1 MSDASATSAAA
12 ELAVPASDRPERLL
26 RWLAIVLTAVAMGA
40 VGGLLLLRGDPRY
53 TFELTL
59 TSVGFLGIIILS
71 PIVGALIIQRRPFTR
86 VAWLLVF
93 IGVSLGLGLLTA
105 AYGVTGVDPGPPPVS
120 ERPLALAALVVS
132 GLMFIPA
139 LGTATTFVLLLF
151 PTDRLLGPRWRPVAA
166 IAIAGFVLWE
176 IGALFRTGDLDP
188 DGVWKISNPLGA
200 PADLAPL
207 VGALPAISG
216 ALVLLGFFLGV
227 VSLVVRYRRAGSI
240 EAAQIRWLAL
250 VAVIAVPDL
259 VVASFELGPVSDLAD
274 ELGTV
279 FLACMPIAIGIAITR
294 YRLYEI
300 DRLINRTIVY
310 GSLTAILAG
319 VFTAAVGL
327 AQRIFIAVTGETSD
341 AAIVAT
347 TLVVAT
353 LYAPL
358 RKRLDALVERRF
370 KYEQSR
376 YGSYREELKKTL
388 SLVDATSA
396 AERLVGEIARET
408 GLADLAV
415 VDAAGAPTAR
425 RGIWPI
431 PDGMTIEIPGG
442 HGQLSGV
449 VVPLTA
455 GRRALDDHRRAE
467 IGEIAALAARTVRRS
482 EGR

>member
-1 MSDASATSAAA
+1 MSDVSATSSAP
-12 ELAVPASDRPERLL
+12 ELAALTGGGQSRLL
-26 RWLAIVLTAVAMGA
+26 RWLAIVLTALAMVAVA
-40 VGGLLLLRGDPRY
+40 GLLLIRGDRFQ
-53 TFELTL
+53 FELTL

-93 IGVSLGLGLLTA
+93 IGVSLGYGLLTA
-105 AYGVTGVDPGPPPVS
+105 AYGVIGVGPSAPAGSVA
-120 ERPLALAALVVS
+120 PLALAALVVS

-139 LGTATTFVLLLF
+139 LGVATTFVLLLF

-166 IAIAGFVLWE
+166 AAIVGGVLWE
-176 IGALFRTGDLDP
+176 IGALFRPGDLDP
-188 DGVWKISNPLGA
+188 DGVWNIPNPLGA
-200 PADLAPL
+200 PARLAP
-207 VGALPAISG
+207 VFEAASAIS
-216 ALVLLGFFLGV
+216 AVLILLGFLLGV
-227 VSLVVRYRRAGSI
+227 ASLVVRYRRAGSV

-250 VAVIAVPDL
+250 VAVIAVPIL
-259 VVASFELGPVSDLAD
+259 VLASFELGPVSALAD
-274 ELGTV
+274 ELGVV
-279 FLACMPIAIGIAITR
+279 FLALMPIAIGIAITR

-327 AQRIFIAVTGETSD
+327 AQRLFVAVTGQTSD

-358 RKRLDALVERRF
+358 RKRLDAIVDRRF

-376 YGSYREELKKTL
+376 YGVYREELKKTL
-388 SLVDATSA
+388 SVVDATAA

-408 GLADLAV
+408 GV
-415 VDAAGAPTAR
+415 VDIAVLDAEGKPAAS
-425 RGIWPI
+425 RGGWPI
-431 PDGMTIEIPGG
+431 PDAQTIEIPDG
-442 HGQLSGV
+442 HGQLSAV
-449 VVPLTA
+449 VVSRMA
-455 GRRALDDHRRAE
+455 GRNALDERRRAE
-467 IGEIAALAARTVRRS
+467 IEAIASLAARTVRRS